1 MSNFNYLTNLQ
12 TYKLTSRVL
21 KTVIFMLMLQMT
33 LTGQTPEQR
42 AFTMR
47 MENHIDASLSDAAKM
62 KQVKE
67 KYATSCDADHVLT
80 DEDIRTLAA
89 DAEKHAFKRMH
100 IKEYMKA
107 FFPEEESM
115 VLADTLICDNGGF
128 EEDFKYYRGY
138 SAEFKIGSNTCIPQD
153 GGVPSVFVQQILPTV
168 REFEIVS
175 PGIDPI
181 TGIQKVKFGNKS
193 LKLNDPYSHLDGGC
207 EGDFGIN
214 RLVKRFKVTEAN
226 RDITV
231 WYTLAIENP
240 PGHSNQ
246 QPYLSIKC
254 DLAPYSDLCFDA
266 AILDCDS
273 TYSQPGCTYPEVM
286 DVLDWTCHRI
296 KIPSTEIGKIATLE
310 ITVSDCG
317 QGGHNGYAYIDG
329 ICEACT
335 GSALGS
341 ITLHEQSPMVSGLG
355 IDYISCGADVARI
368 CGSYTEPYIC
378 GEWYLDSIAL
388 MIPGYT
394 ITNIS
399 IDTINKVFCFDF
411 PKSNL
416 MGLTAEI
423 YVGGFFKRK
432 GGGILPVV
440 FSNTILIEKK
450 LFKEKYDIYVMAGPC
465 NDNGTDDFLSDDYY
479 TVRVVFDPGIEGWSI
494 TKQLLDPYP
503 NESGYQYLEDGTSFA
518 ALNLGPFLIQE
529 GSWEMTVTIGDCV
542 YKFIIDPPMYCSGC
556 SKFHNLKIFDIEC
569 DNTTTPNTW
578 KFKINVPGDVNDV
591 YKLTSSSSSSSLQTF
606 NYGMPAEIEAGVINT
621 SCITY
626 TLIDDNDNLC
636 IVTFTVCPPKPCDD
650 NIDCDLDIS
659 FRKVQ
664 CTESGFNVELD
675 MGSATSLDLCYVISP
690 PSPGANYYGG
700 GVFGPFD
707 EHVTIIIYSCPGS
720 ISCEDCER
728 DKECFK
734 VIKVYKPDC
743 SNQPIGRGEAYSGST
758 DLQQIKNIS
767 EVSIIPNP
775 GQSEVKI
782 ISAMRETKLVVFDI
796 NGRITDRIEFDG
808 KEYKW
813 DISTLSP
820 GTFIIR
826 YLDESGEVQ
835 TIKFVKI

>member
-1 MSNFNYLTNLQ
+1 
-12 TYKLTSRVL
+12 
-21 KTVIFMLMLQMT
+21 MLQMT

-62 KQVKE
+62 KLVKE

-80 DEDIRTLAA
+80 DEDVRTLAA
-89 DAEKHAFKRMH
+89 DAEKHAFIREN
-100 IKEYMKA
+100 IEVYMKA
-107 FFPEEESM
+107 YFPEEEAM
-115 VLADTLICDNGGF
+115 ILADTLICDNGGF

-138 SAEFKIGSNTCIPQD
+138 SAIFKSGSNTCIPEAD
-153 GGVPSVFVQQILPTV
+153 GNVPSDFIPQVLPTY

-193 LKLNDPYSHLDGGC
+193 LKLNDPYSHSGVMCDGN
-207 EGDFGIN
+207 FGIN
-214 RLVKRFKVTEAN
+214 RLVKRFKVTESN
-226 RDITV
+226 RDFTV
-231 WYTLAIENP
+231 WYSVALENP
-240 PGHSNQ
+240 SNHNNT

-310 ITVSDCG
+310 ITVADCG
-317 QGGHNGYAYIDG
+317 KGGHNGYAYIDG

-341 ITLHEQSPMVSGLG
+341 ITLYEQSPMVSGLG

-368 CGSYTEPYIC
+368 CGSYTEPFIC

-394 ITNIS
+394 ITNVS

-411 PKSNL
+411 PKSN
-416 MGLTAEI
+416 MMNLTEEI
-423 YVGGFFKRK
+423 FVGGFFKRK

-450 LFKEKYDIYVMAGPC
+450 LFKEKYEVIVIVGSC
-465 NDNGTDDFLSDDYY
+465 HDNGTVKLISDDYY
-479 TVRVVFDPGIEGWSI
+479 TVKVVFDAGAEDWSI
-494 TKQLLDPYP
+494 MKQLLNPYP
-503 NESGYQYLEDGTSFA
+503 NESGYQYLVDGTGLTS
-518 ALNLGPFLIQE
+518 LNLGPFLIQE

-542 YKFIIDPPMYCSGC
+542 YKFIIDPPLYCSGC
-556 SKFHNLKIFDIEC
+556 DKFYNLKIFDIEC
-569 DNTTTPNTW
+569 DNSTNTW
-578 KFKINVPGDVNDV
+578 KFKINVPGDISKKF
-591 YKLTSSSSSSSLQTF
+591 KLSSTFF
-606 NYGMPAEIEAGVINT
+606 NYGTTYEINAGDIDI

-626 TLIDDNDNLC
+626 ILIDNDDEDC
-636 IVTFTVCPPKPCDD
+636 RVTFTVCPPKPCDD
-650 NIDCDLDIS
+650 GTNCDLDIS
-659 FRKVQ
+659 VKEVQ
-664 CTESGFNVELD
+664 CTESGYNVVLN
-675 MGSATSLDLCYVISP
+675 MGSATNPNLCYDIFPLS
-690 PSPGANYYGG
+690 GAVYNGV
-700 GVFGPFD
+700 GVFGLF
-707 EHVTIIIYSCPGS
+707 EENVTIIIYSCPVKK
-720 ISCEDCER
+720 CEDCKR
-728 DKECFK
+728 DKDCFK

-743 SNQPIGRGEAYSGST
+743 SGQPKGKGEVFIVTSE
-758 DLQQIKNIS
+758 LQQMKNS
-767 EVSIIPNP
+767 SDVSIIPNP
-775 GQSEVKI
+775 GQSEVII
-782 ISAMRETKLVVFDI
+782 ISVMRETKLEVFDI
-796 NGRITDRIEFDG
+796 NGRIIDRIEFEG
-808 KEYKW
+808 KAYQWE
-813 DISTLSP
+813 ISTLP
-820 GTFIIR
+820 VGTYIVR
-826 YLDESGEVQ
+826 YMDEIGEVH